1 MIETIE
7 VQLKSP
13 TVMDNP
19 ETKVVGNENIELT
32 DEGITIKNLKFGGGV
47 ADGRNEIEAWMV
59 ITWKNKRVTRVPL
72 VNNDFVK
79 IENLNKM
86 ADNDATPAI
95 FTVELQSASNQNPE
109 TIPNKLTFVKP

>member
-1 MIETIE
+1 MTMKGLTTEQALQSRAVHGSNTLTP
-7 VQLKSP
+7 QRRKSLWALYFEKYKDP
-13 TVMDNP
+13 
-19 ETKVVGNENIELT
+19 IIQIL
-32 DEGITIKNLKFGGGV
+32 LV
-47 ADGRNEIEAWMV
+47 AAAISLV
-59 ITWKNKRVTRVPL
+59 LSL